1 MFVKIKY
8 TYIFIYLFICI
19 NILYISYI
27 MNSLCLHEAFRKSVA
42 RPNETYKTNLNPSEL
57 LIWSHQGA
65 ESPKAQTTAPRPWVV
80 LGVPRRCSSRLGWV
94 ISESGLCLDNG

>member
-1 MFVKIKY
+1 
-8 TYIFIYLFICI
+8 
-19 NILYISYI
+19 

-65 ESPKAQTTAPRPWVV
+65 ESPKAQTTAPRPNTVEDGVGVV
-80 LGVPRRCSSRLGWV
+80 CEEMGRARGSKTM
-94 ISESGLCLDNG
+94 